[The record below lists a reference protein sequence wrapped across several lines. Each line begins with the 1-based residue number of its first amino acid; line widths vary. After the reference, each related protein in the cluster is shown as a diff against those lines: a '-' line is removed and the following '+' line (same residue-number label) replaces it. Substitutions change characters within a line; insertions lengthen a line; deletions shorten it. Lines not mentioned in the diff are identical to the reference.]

1 MLHESINW
9 LLLTVHDWGY
19 AGIFILMALE
29 STVLPV
35 PSELVVIPAGYLA
48 YQGQMSVPL
57 IFLASTL
64 GSLAGAFINY
74 SVALLVGR
82 PFLERYGRYFF
93 VRPPL
98 LHKTDAFF
106 ARHGAISTFTGR
118 LVPGIRHLI
127 SLPAGL
133 ARMNL
138 LTFSLYTGL
147 GAGLWTAVLIAMGW
161 FIGGNEGLLKEN
173 LPLVTSAVL
182 VFVLLILV
190 GYTLRQR
197 RSGAGASRPGDARRG
212 GTPPL
217 LSDQTAVTERRGRPS
232 Q

>member
-1 MLHESINW
+1 MLHEFINW

-48 YQGQMSVPL
+48 YQGQMNIYL

-64 GSLAGAFINY
+64 GSLAGACINY
-74 SVALLVGR
+74 AFALLVGR

-133 ARMNL
+133 AHMNL
-138 LTFSLYTGL
+138 VTFSLYTSL
-147 GAGLWTAVLIAMGW
+147 GAGLWTLVLIAMGW
-161 FIGGNEGLLKEN
+161 FIGGNEGLLREN
-173 LPLVTSAVL
+173 LPLVTGAVL
-182 VFVLLILV
+182 VFVAVILA
-190 GYTLRQR
+190 GYTLWQR
-197 RSGAGASRPGDARRG
+197 RQGAK
-212 GTPPL
+212 
-217 LSDQTAVTERRGRPS
+217 
-232 Q
+232 

>member
-1 MLHESINW
+1 
-9 LLLTVHDWGY
+9 
-19 AGIFILMALE
+19 
-29 STVLPV
+29 
-35 PSELVVIPAGYLA
+35 
-48 YQGQMSVPL
+48 MSVPL

-74 SVALLVGR
+74 GFALLVGR

-118 LVPGIRHLI
+118 LIPGIRHLI

-133 ARMNL
+133 VRMNL

-147 GAGLWTAVLIAMGW
+147 GAGLWTCVLIAMGW
-161 FIGGNEGLLKEN
+161 FIGGNEGLLRDN
-173 LPLVTSAVL
+173 LPLVTGAVL
-182 VFVLLILV
+182 VFVGLTLAGYILWH
-190 GYTLRQR
+190 RK
-197 RSGAGASRPGDARRG
+197 RG
-212 GTPPL
+212 
-217 LSDQTAVTERRGRPS
+217 
-232 Q
+232 

>member
-1 MLHESINW
+1 MLHELINW

-48 YQGQMSVPL
+48 YQGEMSIYL

-74 SVALLVGR
+74 TFALLVGR
-82 PFLERYGRYFF
+82 PFLERYGHYFF
-93 VRPPL
+93 VRPAL

-133 ARMNL
+133 ARMNM
-138 LTFSLYTGL
+138 LTFSLYTSL
-147 GAGLWTAVLIAMGW
+147 GAGLWTIVLIAMGW
-161 FIGGNEGLLKEN
+161 FIGGNENLLKEN
-173 LPLVTSAVL
+173 LPLVTGAVL
-182 VFVLLILV
+182 LFVGLILV
-190 GYTLRQR
+190 GYTLWQRQR
-197 RSGAGASRPGDARRG
+197 SR
-212 GTPPL
+212 
-217 LSDQTAVTERRGRPS
+217 
-232 Q
+232 